1 MARISWIA
9 LFDATNTLKP
19 KKISTRPQIARKTI
33 IIIVFL
39 RLVDLIRRRALR
51 RDARSP
57 GVSSVVYGRSIS
69 RFTPI
74 RGLVIPRQTF
84 VVSGQML

>member
-19 KKISTRPQIARKTI
+19 KKISTRPQIARKT